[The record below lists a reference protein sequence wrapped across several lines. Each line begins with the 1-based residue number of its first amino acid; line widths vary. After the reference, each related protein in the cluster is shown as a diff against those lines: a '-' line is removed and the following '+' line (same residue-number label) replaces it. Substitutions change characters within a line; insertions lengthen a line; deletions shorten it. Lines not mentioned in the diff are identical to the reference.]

1 MSDQKTSVPD
11 VGAKVSPSAITG
23 FRPEIQALR
32 ALAVTLVIVYHL
44 ATPLLPG
51 GYIGVDVFFVI
62 SGYLITSHL
71 GKELRTTGT
80 IKFRNFY
87 LKRAKRLLPMAL
99 LVLLASLVAT
109 IAFLPRLYWVTSGL
123 QISASSLYFENW
135 LLAGNSVNYLAQA
148 NAQSPVQQYWSLSL
162 EEQFYLF
169 WPLALVVVAFLS
181 NRANYKLTRS
191 LVFLVVLVGAGSL
204 TGSILLTNFAPGL
217 AYFITPTRMWEFCL
231 GAIVWLLA
239 EKSKLP
245 SWANNALSLTGM
257 AVIFIAAFTFN
268 DLTPFPGYLA
278 LIPCLGAVFVIWAG
292 TPRRKNFTASI
303 YGFKPIQWLGNVS
316 YSAYLWHW
324 PLLIILPFAIGAAL
338 SPTLRIVILLATLIL
353 SAISKPLVEDVF
365 IRGRFS
371 GLRPKKFLLF
381 FGSLTALL
389 ALSGFFVS
397 QSMTKQL
404 AVDKANFES
413 GTGFVQ
419 ASMGANSI
427 EINGYESPGD
437 VLFPPPLVAQ
447 EDFITQDSFNTE
459 CMHHKEFSQVDKCIF
474 GSTRPDALSVALVGD
489 SHAAQWIP
497 ALDVAGKQNNWKITT
512 YLRASCPLSETYR
525 IQASEFNN
533 ACPKW
538 VKQVSADLGNGDYK
552 LVLVSAFSMHTY
564 NSPSGERGV
573 AEGMAQA
580 LQPAIASGA
589 QVAFI
594 RDTPIPQTAGQAD
607 VPACVDRYRD
617 ALTHC
622 SFSRG
627 SAVLNDPQ
635 KLAASLI
642 PGAAYL
648 DLSQY
653 FCDQS
658 TCFSVIGNVVV
669 YKDGDH
675 ISATYS
681 KTMGSIIATELAP
694 YLEKAGNVHTQ

>member
-1 MSDQKTSVPD
+1 MPNVGSVEVVP
-11 VGAKVSPSAITG
+11 VISG

-71 GKELRTTGT
+71 GKELRSTGT

-87 LKRAKRLLPMAL
+87 VKRAKRLLPMAL
-99 LVLLASLVAT
+99 LVLLLSLVAT
-109 IAFLPRLYWVTSGL
+109 IAFLPRLYWETSGL

-148 NAQSPVQQYWSLSL
+148 NAQSPVQQFWSLSL

-169 WPLALVVVAFLS
+169 WPLALVVVALLS
-181 NRANYKLTRS
+181 RKANFNLNRS
-191 LVFLVVLVGAGSL
+191 LFALVVIVGVGSL
-204 TGSILLTNFAPGL
+204 IGSILLTNFAPGL

-239 EKSKLP
+239 DKSKLP
-245 SWANNALSLTGM
+245 DWANNALSLTGM
-257 AVIFIAAFTFN
+257 AVIFTAAFTFN

-278 LIPCLGAVFVIWAG
+278 LIPCVGAVFVIWAG
-292 TPRRKNFTASI
+292 TPRRKYFTTSI
-303 YGFKPIQWLGNVS
+303 YEFKPIQWLGNVS

-324 PLLIILPFAIGAAL
+324 PLLIILPFAVGAAL
-338 SPTLRIVILLATLIL
+338 SPTLRIVILFATLVL
-353 SAISKPLVEDVF
+353 SAISKPLIEDLF

-371 GLRPKKFLLF
+371 GLRPKKFLIF
-381 FGSLTALL
+381 FGSLTVLL
-389 ALSGFFVS
+389 AMSGFIVS
-397 QSMTKQL
+397 QSITAQL
-404 AVDKANFES
+404 ARDKANFES

-419 ASMGANSI
+419 DSMGANSI
-427 EINGYESPGD
+427 KLNGYESTGD

-447 EDFITQDSFNTE
+447 DDFVNKDSSGTE
-459 CMHHKEFSQVDKCIF
+459 CLSHKEFSHVESCVF
-474 GSTRPDALSVALVGD
+474 GSINSDALSVALVGD
-489 SHAAQWIP
+489 SHSAQWIP

-525 IQASEFNN
+525 IQAAEFNN

-538 VKQVSADLGNGDYK
+538 VNQVSADLGEGDYK

-564 NSPSGERGV
+564 NSPSGELGV

-589 QVAFI
+589 QIAFI

-617 ALTHC
+617 ALTNC

-627 SAVLNDPQ
+627 GAILKDPQ

-642 PGAAYL
+642 PGAVFL
-648 DLSQY
+648 DLSKY

-658 TCFSVIGNVVV
+658 TCFAVIGNVVV

-681 KTMGSIIATELAP
+681 KTMGSILATELAT